1 LAGWQGFKLHALTR
15 RFAMWFSSDGISSC
29 SQTDGK
35 RQRHA
40 AITSLNSTAGDY
52 SLRLQFKIRFK
63 TKLGLKSKGQIP
75 LHYLARDLAREL
87 VRELV
92 CDLLWLN
99 SIKLSRSQT
108 WFPTWGRQVRAIS
121 TCRDR
126 SNLVADRF
134 GLYSITLSCLLVSE
148 LDSVMEFG

>member
-1 LAGWQGFKLHALTR
+1 
-15 RFAMWFSSDGISSC
+15 MWFSSDGISSC
-29 SQTDGK
+29 SQIDGK

-40 AITSLNSTAGDY
+40 AITSLNSTVGDY
-52 SLRLQFKIRFK
+52 SLRLQFKLRFK
-63 TKLGLKSKGQIP
+63 TKLGLKSKCQIL

-87 VRELV
+87 V

-99 SIKLSRSQT
+99 CIKLSRSQT
-108 WFPTWGRQVRAIS
+108 WSQTWFPTWCRQVRAIS

-134 GLYSITLSCLLVSE
+134 WLYSITLSFLLASE
-148 LDSVMEFG
+148 PDSVMEFG